1 MDALQ
6 QSTMWKM
13 VLCVMHRGKKNL
25 EIANQ
30 YLFSFVICQFG
41 DVVPGRKPYFS
52 HSSWSSESALP
63 HLLGPV
69 WQPHPKCPTAAHQ
82 VISAL
87 SNYPSNRHTP
97 VYLKLDYM
105 VSSEM
110 LSELEQ

>member
-6 QSTMWKM
+6 QSTIWKT
-13 VLCVMHRGKKNL
+13 VLYFVMQGGKNL
-25 EIANQ
+25 EIENQ
-30 YLFSFVICQFG
+30 FLFSFVFCQFG

-69 WQPHPKCPTAAHQ
+69 WQPYPKCPTAAHQ

-87 SNYPSNRHTP
+87 SHYPSNRHTP
-97 VYLKLDYM
+97 VYLKLDY
-105 VSSEM
+105 VLSSEM
-110 LSELEQ
+110 LSELEL